1 MITIVYNTHKNAVT
15 YLVHK
20 TILIVWTDET
30 EGEATRVGKS
40 LILTW
45 CSARAK
51 STPAARVPPTRSW
64 DRSSVQGYLLVL
76 YPCMQHAS
84 EALFFRISTRWYFW
98 GGKGCWSK
106 LENIYYAFICNG
118 APIEH
123 KQYSFRRS
131 SQKRSADLQLLPTI
145 GVVQRGLGGL
155 KPPPHSYFRG
165 D

>member
-20 TILIVWTDET
+20 TILIVWIDET

-98 GGKGCWSK
+98 GGGKGCWSK
-106 LENIYYAFICNG
+106 LENIYYIFTCNG
-118 APIEH
+118 APIE
-123 KQYSFRRS
+123 QNNILSDDQFGLR
-131 SQKRSADLQLLPTI
+131 QKRSA
-145 GVVQRGLGGL
+145 
-155 KPPPHSYFRG
+155 SYCQP
-165 D
+165 